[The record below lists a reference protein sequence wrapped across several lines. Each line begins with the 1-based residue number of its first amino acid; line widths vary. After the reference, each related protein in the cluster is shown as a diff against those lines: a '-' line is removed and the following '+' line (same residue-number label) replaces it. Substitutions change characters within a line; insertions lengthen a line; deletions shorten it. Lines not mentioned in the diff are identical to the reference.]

1 MSTIGAMAM
10 PADFKYREVFL
21 RGRPQHDRYDY
32 FSIRH
37 PKMNVGKRAKI
48 FAPFDALAGF
58 SEAVAAKNVKY
69 VEKIELC
76 REDLDELNRQ
86 LDILHNLTYTGR
98 MARANRVT
106 VRVTYFVPCADKHHD
121 AYAIRGQYRTVE
133 GICRNVDPDA
143 TQTICVGNTR
153 IAFADIL
160 RIECPGDMFSKPW
173 EIFLDNDRT
182 K

>member
-1 MSTIGAMAM
+1 MYTIGAMAM

-21 RGRPQHDRYDY
+21 RGRPQHDRCDR

-58 SEAVAAKNVKY
+58 SEAVAAKDVKY
-69 VEKIELC
+69 VERIELC
-76 REDLDELNRQ
+76 DEDRTELNRR
-86 LDILHNLTYTGR
+86 LDILRNLTYTGR

-106 VRVTYFVPCADKHHD
+106 VRVTYFVPCADKHHE
-121 AYAIRGQYRTVE
+121 AYAQRGQYRTIE
-133 GICRNVDPDA
+133 GICWNVDPDG
-143 TQTICVGNTR
+143 TQIIRIGNTR

-160 RIECPGDMFSKPW
+160 RIESPGDTFSKLR
-173 EIFLDNDRT
+173 EML
-182 K
+182 

>member
-1 MSTIGAMAM
+1 MNAIGAMAM

-21 RGRPQHDRYDY
+21 RGRPQHDCCDR

-48 FAPFDALAGF
+48 FAPYDALAGF

-69 VEKIELC
+69 VARIELC
-76 REDLDELNRQ
+76 NEDLDELNRR

-98 MARANRVT
+98 MARANRVI
-106 VRVTYFVPCADKHHD
+106 VRITYFAPCEDKHHD

-133 GICRNVDPDA
+133 GVCRNVDPDVS
-143 TQTICVGNTR
+143 QTICVGNTR

-160 RIECPGDMFSKPW
+160 RIESPGDIFSRSW
-173 EIFLDNDRT
+173 EAPE
-182 K
+182 